1 MKQTVAMLGAGVT
14 ATAYALALTTHR
26 GRQFRREYTWLS
38 VVVGVGATLAWAGLR
53 NRHEALHMLE
63 MFAVTGTPIIVMCVA
78 EDLEKH
84 AELTRFIDGR
94 S

>member
-1 MKQTVAMLGAGVT
+1 MRQTFVIAGAAAT
-14 ATAYALALTTHR
+14 ATAYALALTTNR

-53 NRHEALHMLE
+53 NRNEALRILE
-63 MFAVTGTPIIVMCVA
+63 MFAVTGTPIIFMCVA

-84 AELTRFIDGR
+84 AEVNRLIRGK
-94 S
+94 